1 MTGELCMTDWP
12 IRYDSTAAVDQRR
25 LLGKPLF
32 GLGRLLATPAALD
45 VLAKAQCHPAELLQR
60 HQCGDWGEVC
70 MSDAQSNLEALVSG
84 ARLLSVFRVGGSIR
98 LYAITEAVADSGR
111 RECTTLLLPQE
122 Y

>member
-1 MTGELCMTDWP
+1 MTDWP
-12 IRYDSTAAVDQRR
+12 TTYESVAAVEKRR

-45 VLAKAQCHPAELLQR
+45 VLTKAQCHPAELLQR
-60 HQCGDWGEVC
+60 HQCGDWGELC
-70 MSDAQSNLEALVSG
+70 MSDARSNLEALVSG
-84 ARLLSVFRVGGSIR
+84 ARLLAVYRVAGAIR

-111 RECTTLLLPQE
+111 RECTTFLLAAE

>member
-12 IRYDSTAAVDQRR
+12 TTYESVAAVEKRR

-45 VLAKAQCHPAELLQR
+45 VLTKAQCHPAELLQR
-60 HQCGDWGEVC
+60 HQCGDGGELC
-70 MSDAQSNLEALVSG
+70 MSDQQANVQALVTG
-84 ARLLSVFRVGGSIR
+84 GRLLSVYKVAGIR
-98 LYAITEAVADSGR
+98 LYAITEAVNDAGR

>member
-1 MTGELCMTDWP
+1 MTGELRMTDWP
-12 IRYDSTAAVDQRR
+12 TTYESVAAVEKRR

-45 VLAKAQCHPAELLQR
+45 VLTKAQCHPAELLQR
-60 HQCGDWGEVC
+60 HQCGDWGGLC
-70 MSDAQSNLEALVSG
+70 MQDQEANVRALVTG
-84 ARLLSVFRVGGSIR
+84 ARLLSVYEVGGIR
-98 LYAITEAVADSGR
+98 LYAITEAVSDSGQ

>member
-1 MTGELCMTDWP
+1 MENILTDYP
-12 IRYDSTAAVDQRR
+12 VTYESVAAVERRR

-45 VLAKAQCHPAELLQR
+45 VLTKAQCHPAELLQR
-60 HQCGDWGEVC
+60 HQCGDWGDLC

-84 ARLLSVFRVGGSIR
+84 ARLLSVFRVGGAIR
-98 LYAITEAVADSGR
+98 LYAITEAVSDSGR

>member
-1 MTGELCMTDWP
+1 MENILTDYP
-12 IRYDSTAAVDQRR
+12 VTYESVAAVERRR

-45 VLAKAQCHPAELLQR
+45 VLTRAQCHPAELLQR
-60 HQCGDWGEVC
+60 HQCGDWGELC
-70 MSDAQSNLEALVSG
+70 MSDAQSNLDALVSG

-98 LYAITEAVADSGR
+98 IYVITEAVGDAGR
-111 RECTTLLLPQE
+111 RECSTLLLPQE

>member
-12 IRYDSTAAVDQRR
+12 TTYESVAAVEKRR

-45 VLAKAQCHPAELLQR
+45 VLTKALCHPAELLQR
-60 HQCGDWGEVC
+60 HQCGDFGELC
-70 MSDAQSNLEALVSG
+70 MSDAQSNLVALVSG
-84 ARLLSVFRVGGSIR
+84 ARLLSVYKVGGIR
-98 LYAITEAVADSGR
+98 LYAITEAVNDAGL

>member
-12 IRYDSTAAVDQRR
+12 TTYESVAAVEKRR

-45 VLAKAQCHPAELLQR
+45 VLTKAQCHPAELLQR
-60 HQCGDWGEVC
+60 HQCGDFGELC

-84 ARLLSVFRVGGSIR
+84 ARLLSVYKVGGIR
-98 LYAITEAVADSGR
+98 LYLITEAVNDGGR
-111 RECTTLLLPQE
+111 REGSTFLLPQE